1 MPSTTTMKASTL
13 RFAALPRVRHYYQP
27 SSELRSDIQDDSLH
41 VCVEE
46 TYNTT
51 ASQKGGCSRQAQIG
65 VEMN

>member
-13 RFAALPRVRHYYQP
+13 KFALPRVRHYYQP
-27 SSELRSDIQDDSLH
+27 SSGLRSDIQDDSLH
-41 VCVEE
+41 MCVEE

-51 ASQKGGCSRQAQIG
+51 ASQEGGCSRQAQIG